1 MDGKTKHHRRGFGM
15 TTKTLKDR
23 IDELKKGCG
32 NIFKHGKDGEQVGCE
47 KKDLCP
53 NCQVRLDELEGQR
66 QEAIKWIK
74 EDMELVNNNVLLRI
88 EKDIALRF
96 IVRWMKRLNITED
109 DLK

>member
-1 MDGKTKHHRRGFGM
+1 MGDFEVIDFYRIKDNPANFKKVFFGIENDL
-15 TTKTLKDR
+15 KTLKDR

-53 NCQVRLDELEGQR
+53 NCQVRLDELKRQR
-66 QEAIKWIK
+66 QEAIKWYK
-74 EDMELVNNNVLLRI
+74 NKGLS
-88 EKDIALRF
+88 F
-96 IVRWMKRLNITED
+96 IDDNDWLGFFNITED

>member
-1 MDGKTKHHRRGFGM
+1 MKL
-15 TTKTLKDR
+15 KTLKDR
-23 IDELKKGCG
+23 IEELKKGCG

-74 EDMELVNNNVLLRI
+74 EGIYSPYSKFAEFFNITAND
-88 EKDIALRF
+88 F
-96 IVRWMKRLNITED
+96 NITED